1 MAEYISINVQRI
13 EYLRDLFFGRTKQG
27 QQDFLK
33 RINRGLT
40 KFFIEEKQIFSEQ
53 ILLKHLKRV
62 DGIFKKGLS
71 FYTNPQNLTADA
83 TTSIFFR
90 KDHFNSQVAFVDRE
104 RLHETESKIDSIRA
118 LSTLTNYTIAKK
130 LPTLTNDNDPTEAA
144 RTIRA
149 IFDKENNDSKIK
161 KDRDFLQRL
170 IEFLAK
176 QNVFVF
182 EFIETWNKIDKTN
195 LNGFFIS
202 PNYITIKRQ
211 QDSLKRE
218 IFTLLHE
225 LGHCL
230 LNDEEIDSIEFN
242 PKPVSNKTER
252 WCDQFAFSFLIDQR
266 QHSLAKLFATNK
278 SYNNSEMKKL
288 SEDFHISRLALF
300 TYLATNN
307 KISWEKYSEL
317 KEKLMQHYAEK
328 KQKQKRQQELA
339 GTTKGGF
346 APQPIYSPLEKD
358 VYAIA
363 YLDGVI
369 SEYRVLSHFKTKNI
383 DKLIYE

>member
-1 MAEYISINVQRI
+1 MTSYRDQEIAPMAEYISINVQRI

-71 FYTNPQNLTADA
+71 FYTNPKNLTTDA

-182 EFIETWNKIDKTN
+182 EFIETWNKKDKTN

-230 LNDEEIDSIEFN
+230 LNDEEIDSIKFS
-242 PKPVSNKTER
+242 PKPASNKTER

-317 KEKLMQHYAEK
+317 KEKLMQHYSRK
-328 KQKQKRQQELA
+328 
-339 GTTKGGF
+339 
-346 APQPIYSPLEKD
+346 
-358 VYAIA
+358 
-363 YLDGVI
+363 
-369 SEYRVLSHFKTKNI
+369 KTKTEKTTRVGRHN
-383 DKLIYE
+383 